1 MHDNTY
7 NNILEIS
14 LDQSGKFRLYKA
26 ETLPCSYENIYDIKE
41 DFFSVINFEN
51 RKIADIINEISFNND
66 NKYSL
71 VKKDFLPSSEIKTCI
86 YLKIPKRL
94 CKNIPNPEHVNKL
107 ANDYHKKW
115 AKDTTIQYRHAFSCF
130 ILAFVFL
137 LFRKS
142 YWS

>member
-1 MHDNTY
+1 MHDNIY

-14 LDQSGKFRLYKA
+14 LDQSGKFRLYKV
-26 ETLPCSYENIYDIKE
+26 ETLPCNYENIYDIKE

-86 YLKIPKRL
+86 YLKIPKRVI
-94 CKNIPNPEHVNKL
+94 KNIPNTESVNKL

-137 LFRKS
+137 LFQKS
-142 YWS
+142 Y

>member
-1 MHDNTY
+1 MHDNMY
-7 NNILEIS
+7 DNILEVS
-14 LDQSGKFRLYKA
+14 LDQSGKFRLDKA
-26 ETLPCSYENIYDIKE
+26 KTLPDSFEHIYDIKD

-51 RKIADIINEISFNND
+51 RKIVDIINEISFADD

-86 YLKIPKRL
+86 YLKIPKRF
-94 CKNIPNPEHVNKL
+94 CKNVPNTEHVHKL
-107 ANDYHKKW
+107 AKDYHEKW

>member
-1 MHDNTY
+1 MHD
-7 NNILEIS
+7 NILEIS
-14 LDQSGKFRLYKA
+14 LDQSGKFMLDKA

-41 DFFSVINFEN
+41 DFFSVINFEKK
-51 RKIADIINEISFNND
+51 KIVDIINEISFNDD

-71 VKKDFLPSSEIKTCI
+71 VKKNFLSSSEIKTFI
-86 YLKIPKRL
+86 YLKIPMRFS
-94 CKNIPNPEHVNKL
+94 KNIPNVEHVNKL
-107 ANDYHKKW
+107 ANDYHKRW
-115 AKDTTIQYRHAFSCF
+115 VNDTTIQYRHSFSCF